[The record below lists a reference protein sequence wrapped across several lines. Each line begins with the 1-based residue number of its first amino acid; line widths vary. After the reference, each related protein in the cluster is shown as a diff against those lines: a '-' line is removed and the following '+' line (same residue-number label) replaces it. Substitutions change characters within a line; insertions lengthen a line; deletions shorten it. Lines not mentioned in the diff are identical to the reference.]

1 MAVHNADI
9 ARAFEEIADL
19 LEIGDANPF
28 RVRAY
33 RNAARVVG
41 SLGLDV
47 AATLAAGRPLPRI
60 PGIGADLD
68 EKLHEI
74 SRTGTCA
81 LLEELRRHT
90 GPGVAELLRLPGL
103 GPRRVRT
110 LHDALRLRSLAD
122 VAEAARAGRIRE
134 LPGFGATT
142 EQHLLDAAEAQL
154 TKKRRFPRVTAAQ
167 YAEPLAAA
175 LRGVRGVREV
185 VVAGSYRRARDT
197 VGDVD
202 LLAAASDPAAVIER
216 FIAYPE
222 VDVVQAKGEQR
233 ASVLL
238 ACGLQVDLR
247 VVPEE
252 SLGAALHYFTGSK
265 AHNIA
270 IRKLAASAGLKLNE
284 YGVFAREGGRER
296 RVAGETE
303 ASVFAAVGLPWIPP
317 ELREDRGEIE
327 AARRGELPH
336 LVTLDDLRGDL
347 HVHTRASDGRDTVLA
362 MARAARARGFEYL
375 AITDHSRAE
384 RLAHGLDPLRIAR
397 QIDEIDR
404 LQGAV
409 PGLRILKGVEV
420 DILGDGNLDLP
431 DATLARLDVVV
442 ASVHR
447 RNNLS
452 RAAQTQR
459 ILRALRNPH
468 VHILGHPSG
477 RLLDEREPLDVDMLK
492 ILREARAV
500 GVAMELN
507 AQPARLDLDDAHC
520 RMAKDEGVPVC
531 INSDAHSMA
540 DLDHLALAI
549 GQARRGWLEPGDVV
563 NVRPLPG
570 LLDWLARRRA
580 GR

>member
-1 MAVHNADI
+1 
-9 ARAFEEIADL
+9 
-19 LEIGDANPF
+19 LEQ
-28 RVRAY
+28 
-33 RNAARVVG
+33 
-41 SLGLDV
+41 
-47 AATLAAGRPLPRI
+47 
-60 PGIGADLD
+60 
-68 EKLHEI
+68 
-74 SRTGTCA
+74 
-81 LLEELRRHT
+81 LRRQT
-90 GPGVAELLRLPGL
+90 GPGVADLLRLPGL
-103 GPRRVRT
+103 GPRRVRA

-134 LPGFGATT
+134 LPGFGAKT
-142 EQHLLDAAEAQL
+142 EQNLLDAAEARL
-154 TKKRRFPRVTAAQ
+154 TKKRRFPRLTAAQ

-175 LRGVRGVREV
+175 LRSVRGVREV
-185 VVAGSYRRARDT
+185 VIAGSYRRARDT

-202 LLAAASDPAAVIER
+202 LLVAASSPAAVIER
-216 FIAYPE
+216 FVAYPE
-222 VDVVQAKGEQR
+222 VLSVQAKGGQR
-233 ASVLL
+233 ASVIL
-238 ACGLQVDLR
+238 ACGLQADLR

-252 SLGAALHYFTGSK
+252 SFGAALHYFTGSK

-270 IRKLAASAGLKLNE
+270 IRRLAASAGLKLNE
-284 YGVFAREGGRER
+284 YGVFARDGRSAR
-296 RVAGETE
+296 RVGGGTE
-303 ASVFAAVGLPWIPP
+303 ASVFAAIGLPWIPP

-347 HVHTRASDGRDTVLA
+347 HVHTRASDGRDDVLA
-362 MARAARARGFEYL
+362 MAQAARARGFEYL

-384 RLAHGLDPLRIAR
+384 RLAHGLDPQRIAR

-420 DILGDGNLDLP
+420 DILEDGALDLP

-447 RNNLS
+447 RHNLS

-459 ILRALRNPH
+459 IVRALRNPH

-500 GVAMELN
+500 GVALELN

-520 RMAKDEGVPVC
+520 RMAKEEGVPVC
-531 INSDAHSMA
+531 IDSDAHSVA
-540 DLDHLALAI
+540 DFDHLALAI

-563 NVRPLPG
+563 NVRPLAE
-570 LLDWLARRRA
+570 LLDWLAQRRA